1 MGNYNS
7 KVCPEH
13 FVELFGKKIFA
24 ERIGYDCQRCHCGS
38 IIELSYEVFEK
49 VNTDYECIQEYLV
62 ITYRGGSK
70 TYRSCNMNSLS
81 AILREIG
88 ELANGGYY
96 DELVNYKNISTSEE
110 WVQII

>member
-13 FVELFGKKIFA
+13 FVELFDKKNFV
-24 ERIGYDCQRCHCGS
+24 ERIGYDCEFYSCGG
-38 IIELSYEVFEK
+38 ITELTYEVFER
-49 VNTDYECIQEYLV
+49 VDTEHEWIQEYLV
-62 ITYRGGSK
+62 VTYRGGSK

-88 ELANGGYY
+88 KLADGGYY
-96 DELVNYKNISTSEE
+96 DELTDYKNISTSEK
-110 WVQII
+110 WKQII